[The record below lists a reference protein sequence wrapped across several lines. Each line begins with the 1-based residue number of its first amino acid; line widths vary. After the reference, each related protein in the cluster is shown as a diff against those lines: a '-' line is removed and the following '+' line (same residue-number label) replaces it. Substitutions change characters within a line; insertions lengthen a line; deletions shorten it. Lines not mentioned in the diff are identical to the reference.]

1 MPIAEEVIM
10 TIESASKEQYF
21 YIAVILYESTSDV
34 LSYQPLYQEG
44 FILIKTN
51 SLDSAKEKASA
62 YAKGEE
68 VSYKNEDEETI
79 KWSVKQIVDVNS
91 VLYDQIE
98 DDTELYARHFHNYK
112 AYQQLD
118 YGYSGG

>member
-1 MPIAEEVIM
+1 M
-10 TIESASKEQYF
+10 TIENASKEQSF

-34 LSYQPLYQEG
+34 TGYQPLYQEG
-44 FILIKTN
+44 FILIKAN
-51 SLDSAKEKASA
+51 SLDAAKEKALA

-68 VSYKNEDEETI
+68 VSYKNEKEETI
-79 KWSVKQIVDVNS
+79 TWSVKQIVDVNS
-91 VLYDQIE
+91 ALYDKIE
-98 DDTELYARHFHNYK
+98 DGTELYARYFHNYE